1 MQESAT
7 NGLKLLKGSVKGL
20 SQVQASWRF
29 FNNPNVDS
37 KELFEPIVESLKE
50 DIDKQKDKYLLAM
63 SDWSHLDYKKHK
75 SKNELKLENRKNT
88 CMKIGYDLQ
97 TTIGVSSST
106 GKPIAPIVHNLKTFN
121 TVYSTYDD
129 NIDIKLTHLEELAK
143 RDKYINKTFS
153 TKDTK
158 IVHIVDREADSIA
171 FMRELSDDN
180 SLFVLRGKGNSKVQ
194 YTDTITNTT
203 IDIKQ
208 SQLAEKLPL
217 GKEVKKIIY
226 KKKKVTIFANEC
238 DITITRDATKMTTQD
253 NGKKKLIKTQ
263 GKPIK
268 VRFIVERLVNDKNE
282 VVATW
287 LLLSNIYDSDIKAS
301 TIATWYYYRWQIESY
316 FKLLKSSGFNL
327 EQWQQSNPE
336 ALFKRL
342 LVVSQSCM
350 LVWRIANNNS
360 ANAKKVRDFLIQ
372 LSGKQIQHKVEFTY
386 PALLK
391 GLENYLTTIDML
403 SQFSI
408 DDIFKMKDEISTM
421 MGFKI

>member
-75 SKNELKLENRKNT
+75 SKNELKSENRKNT

-97 TTIGVSSST
+97 TTIAVSSNT
-106 GKPIAPIVHNLKTFN
+106 GKPIAPIVHNLKTSN

-180 SLFVLRGKGNSKVQ
+180 SLFVLRGKGNSNVQ
-194 YTDTITNTT
+194 YTDTVTNTT

-208 SQLAEKLPL
+208 SQLAEKLSL

-327 EQWQQSNPE
+327 EQWQQNNPE

>member
-1 MQESAT
+1 MGVRILT
-7 NGLKLLKGSVKGL
+7 
-20 SQVQASWRF
+20 
-29 FNNPNVDS
+29 D
-37 KELFEPIVESLKE
+37 
-50 DIDKQKDKYLLAM
+50 
-63 SDWSHLDYKKHK
+63 
-75 SKNELKLENRKNT
+75 
-88 CMKIGYDLQ
+88 
-97 TTIGVSSST
+97 IGVR
-106 GKPIAPIVHNLKTFN
+106 I
-121 TVYSTYDD
+121 
-129 NIDIKLTHLEELAK
+129 
-143 RDKYINKTFS
+143 
-153 TKDTK
+153 
-158 IVHIVDREADSIA
+158 
-171 FMRELSDDN
+171 
-180 SLFVLRGKGNSKVQ
+180 LRYMQ
-194 YTDTITNTT
+194 

-208 SQLAEKLPL
+208 SQLAEKLSL

-327 EQWQQSNPE
+327 EQWQQSKPE